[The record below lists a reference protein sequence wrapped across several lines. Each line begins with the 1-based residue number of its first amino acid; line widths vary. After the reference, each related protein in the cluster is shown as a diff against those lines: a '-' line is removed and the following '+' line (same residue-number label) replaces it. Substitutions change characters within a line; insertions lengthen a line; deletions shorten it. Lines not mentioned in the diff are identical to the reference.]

1 MHLARDPAAL
11 VLLRED
17 QPRQELGTGALGFGL
32 PAFRQVEVGADDAHD
47 RTAGLAPDRVTARE
61 HLDVVAVLVAE
72 PELALIRAC
81 AARDAVVDLLRP
93 GHVLRVQQAFP
104 RADMRLDLVIGV
116 AEHLFPARR
125 VDDVA
130 GDEIPVPDPFLG
142 PRERQRQALL
152 AFAQRRVRPF
162 TFRDLVQRPDDGR
175 RRVRLV
181 QPREG
186 DLDVNDRTIGLNDLM
201 LERRNGPAVHR
212 TGKMVA
218 P

>member
-1 MHLARDPAAL
+1 MHLARDSASL

-17 QPRQELGTGALGFGL
+17 QPRQELGAGALGFGL

-47 RTAGLAPDRVTARE
+47 RTAGLAPDRVPARE
-61 HLDVVAVLVAE
+61 HLDVVAILVAE
-72 PELALIRAC
+72 PELALICAC
-81 AARDAVVDLLRP
+81 AARDALADILRP
-93 GHVLRVQQAFP
+93 SHVVGVQQAFP
-104 RADMRLDLVIGV
+104 RADMRLDLVIGI

-142 PRERQRQALL
+142 ACERQRQALL
-152 AFAQRRVRPF
+152 AFAQRRVGAF
-162 TFRDLVQRPDDGR
+162 AFRDLVKRPDDR
-175 RRVRLV
+175 RRRARFV

-186 DLDVNDRTIGLNDLM
+186 DLDVNDRAVGLDDLM
-201 LERRNGPAVHR
+201 LERRNGPAVHHTR
-212 TGKMVA
+212 EVVA